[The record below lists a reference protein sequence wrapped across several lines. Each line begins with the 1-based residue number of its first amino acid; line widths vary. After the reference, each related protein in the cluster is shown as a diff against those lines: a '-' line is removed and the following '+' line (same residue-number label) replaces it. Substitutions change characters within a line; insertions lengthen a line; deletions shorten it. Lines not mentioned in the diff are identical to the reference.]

1 MHIPSSAM
9 RMDTWNQELD
19 IALTRASHEIS
30 GLAGDIAVFVERL
43 TLVEKSLLAS
53 LGVITLVYLFMPGG
67 RGEGAGSAS
76 GKAFAGILLLFVA
89 VGAFGGLMMAGHIS
103 L

>member
-1 MHIPSSAM
+1 M
-9 RMDTWNQELD
+9 RMDTWNHELD

-30 GLAGDIAVFVERL
+30 GLAGDIAVFVDRL
-43 TLVEKSLLAS
+43 TLVEKSLLAG

-67 RGEGAGSAS
+67 RGEGSTS
-76 GKAFAGILLLFVA
+76 GKAFTGILLLFVA
-89 VGAFGGLMMAGHIS
+89 VGAFGGLILAGHIS

>member
-1 MHIPSSAM
+1 M
-9 RMDTWNQELD
+9 RLDSWNHELD

-30 GLAGDIAVFVERL
+30 GLAGDIAVFVEQL
-43 TLVEKSLLAS
+43 TLVEKSLLAG
-53 LGVITLVYLFMPGG
+53 LGLITLVYLFMPGG
-67 RGEGAGSAS
+67 RGEASGS

-89 VGAFGGLMMAGHIS
+89 AGVFGGLVLAGHIS